1 MTKTIKTTTFI
12 LLGALLFTG
21 CSTVDDAINNAVD
34 DTLSGDVTADT
45 IILKQ
50 RAIILE
56 DVSRTACVT
65 IKNGLVDAK
74 GLKNAE
80 TLVTDMGVNCET
92 YKKKEG
98 ELTEPDAQCVK
109 DSLVNWLEF
118 NKEVT
123 IDLEAAKGDKACV
136 IGFDL

>member
-1 MTKTIKTTTFI
+1 M
-12 LLGALLFTG
+12 GALLFSG
-21 CSTVDDAINNAVD
+21 CSTVDDAINNAID
-34 DTLSGDVTADT
+34 DTLSGDVTTDT
-45 IILKQ
+45 IILKS
-50 RAIILE
+50 RAIIIE

-80 TLVTDMGVNCET
+80 TLVTDMGVTCET

-98 ELTEPDAQCVK
+98 ALTDPDAQCVK
-109 DSLVNWLEF
+109 DSLVNWLDVNQEI
-118 NKEVT
+118 T

>member
-1 MTKTIKTTTFI
+1 MKKTSLFVVSVFL
-12 LLGALLFTG
+12 LLGCG
-21 CSTVDDAINNAVD
+21 SIDDAINDAVD
-34 DTLSGDVTADT
+34 GALSGDVTTDT
-45 IILKQ
+45 IILKS
-50 RAIILE
+50 RAIIIE

-65 IKNGLVDAK
+65 IKNGLVDVK

-80 TLVTDMGVNCET
+80 TLVTDMGVTCET

-98 ELTEPDAQCVK
+98 ELTDPDAQCVK
-109 DSLVNWLEF
+109 DSLVNWLDV
-118 NKEVT
+118 NKEIN

>member
-12 LLGALLFTG
+12 LLGTVLFSG
-21 CSTVDDAINNAVD
+21 CSAVDDAINDAVD
-34 DTLSGDVTADT
+34 DALSGDVTTDT
-45 IILKQ
+45 IILKE
-50 RAIILE
+50 RSIIIE

-98 ELTEPDAQCVK
+98 ELTDPDAQCVK
-109 DSLVNWLEF
+109 DSLVNWLDV
-118 NKEVT
+118 NKDVT

-136 IGFDL
+136 IGFNL

>member
-1 MTKTIKTTTFI
+1 MKKTSLFI
-12 LLGALLFTG
+12 VSAFLMLG
-21 CSTVDDAINNAVD
+21 CSSIDDAINDAVD
-34 DTLSGDVTADT
+34 GALSGDVTTDT
-45 IILKQ
+45 IILKS
-50 RAIILE
+50 RAIIIE

-80 TLVTDMGVNCET
+80 TLVTDMGVTCET

-98 ELTEPDAQCVK
+98 ELTDPDAQCVK
-109 DSLVNWLEF
+109 DSLVNWLDV
-118 NKEVT
+118 NKNIN

>member
-12 LLGALLFTG
+12 LLGALLFSG
-21 CSTVDDAINNAVD
+21 CSAVDDAVNNAVD
-34 DTLSGDVTADT
+34 GALSGDVTTDT
-45 IILKQ
+45 IILKK
-50 RAIILE
+50 RAIIIE
-56 DVSRTACVT
+56 DVSRTACVA

-80 TLVTDMGVNCET
+80 TLVTDMGVTCET

-98 ELTEPDAQCVK
+98 TLTDPNAQCVK
-109 DSLVNWLEF
+109 DSLVNWLDVNE
-118 NKEVT
+118 EITV
-123 IDLEAAKGDKACV
+123 DLEAAKGDKACV

>member
-1 MTKTIKTTTFI
+1 M
-12 LLGALLFTG
+12 LG
-21 CSTVDDAINNAVD
+21 CSSIDDAINDAVD
-34 DTLSGDVTADT
+34 GALSGDVTTDT
-45 IILKQ
+45 IILKS
-50 RAIILE
+50 RAIIIE

-80 TLVTDMGVNCET
+80 TLVTDMGVTCET

-98 ELTEPDAQCVK
+98 ELTDPDAQCVK
-109 DSLVNWLEF
+109 DSLVNWLDV
-118 NKEVT
+118 NKNIN

>member
-1 MTKTIKTTTFI
+1 MKRTSLFI
-12 LLGALLFTG
+12 VSAFLMLG
-21 CSTVDDAINNAVD
+21 CSSIDDAINDAVD
-34 DTLSGDVTADT
+34 GALSGDVTTDT
-45 IILKQ
+45 IILKS
-50 RAIILE
+50 RAIIIE

-80 TLVTDMGVNCET
+80 TLVTDMGVTCET

-98 ELTEPDAQCVK
+98 ELTDPDAQCVK
-109 DSLVNWLEF
+109 DSLVNWLDV
-118 NKEVT
+118 NKNIN

>member
-1 MTKTIKTTTFI
+1 MKKISLFI
-12 LLGALLFTG
+12 VSAFLMLG
-21 CSTVDDAINNAVD
+21 CSSIDDAINDAVD
-34 DTLSGDVTADT
+34 GALSGDVTTDT
-45 IILKQ
+45 IILKS
-50 RAIILE
+50 RAIIIE

-80 TLVTDMGVNCET
+80 TLVTDMGVTCET

-98 ELTEPDAQCVK
+98 ELTDPDAQCVK
-109 DSLVNWLEF
+109 DSLVNWLDV
-118 NKEVT
+118 NKNIN